1 MLAMETQ
8 HTPHQQ
14 GLLKRSTSIWRR
26 LSKSKRER
34 PVISAPSPV
43 VIPVPSPPPISAP
56 VLISR
61 PVVQNNPPPNK
72 LQRRATTSGPRRPP
86 PKNLITTHIVE
97 VPRKRPEP
105 IRTDPRALKTDMQ
118 TSSFPDSVRV
128 QTVSWN
134 VFLAPEQVFNLV
146 MGFKPKQMEDK
157 WFIYAE
163 GPDQSGKLKVHFHR
177 SWTGLKIAE
186 LFILV
191 DLKGLGAGKIVG
203 IKFNGSEQTNGMD
216 EEEAK
221 YMVSTTCA
229 WVLGVNMEK
238 GFP

>member
-1 MLAMETQ
+1 
-8 HTPHQQ
+8 
-14 GLLKRSTSIWRR
+14 
-26 LSKSKRER
+26 
-34 PVISAPSPV
+34 
-43 VIPVPSPPPISAP
+43 
-56 VLISR
+56 
-61 PVVQNNPPPNK
+61 
-72 LQRRATTSGPRRPP
+72 
-86 PKNLITTHIVE
+86 
-97 VPRKRPEP
+97 
-105 IRTDPRALKTDMQ
+105 MQ

-134 VFLAPEQVFNLV
+134 AFLTPEQVFNLV

>member
-1 MLAMETQ
+1 
-8 HTPHQQ
+8 
-14 GLLKRSTSIWRR
+14 
-26 LSKSKRER
+26 
-34 PVISAPSPV
+34 
-43 VIPVPSPPPISAP
+43 
-56 VLISR
+56 
-61 PVVQNNPPPNK
+61 
-72 LQRRATTSGPRRPP
+72 
-86 PKNLITTHIVE
+86 
-97 VPRKRPEP
+97 
-105 IRTDPRALKTDMQ
+105 MQ

-134 VFLAPEQVFNLV
+134 VFLTPEQVFNLV

-203 IKFNGSEQTNGMD
+203 IKYNGSEQTNGMD

-229 WVLGVNMEK
+229 WVLGVNMKK